1 VPTKLNDQ
9 GFIAKFLDEFCR
21 VGPRI
26 SRSEIEQVVE
36 ILYEAWENGR
46 TVFIVGNGGSAS
58 TATHFACD
66 LAKGTIVE
74 GKRRFRVVSLTD
86 NVPLITALTNDN
98 GFNMI
103 FVEQL
108 KNLLQS
114 GDVVI
119 AISVHGGSGEDK
131 AGPWSQNLT
140 AAIQYAKDNASKTIG
155 IAGFDGGAFKELA
168 DACIVVP
175 AESTPYVES
184 WHVTLEHL
192 ICSCLKERIEQT

>member
-1 VPTKLNDQ
+1 LSDQ
-9 GFIAKFLDEFCR
+9 GFIAKFLEEFFT

-26 SRSEIEQVVE
+26 SRSEIGQVVE

-46 TVFIVGNGGSAS
+46 TIFIVGNGGSAS

-66 LAKGTIVE
+66 LAKSTIVK
-74 GKRRFRVVSLTD
+74 GKRRFRVIGLTD
-86 NVPLITALTNDN
+86 NVPLITALTNDD

-108 KNLLQS
+108 KNLLQR

-140 AAIQYAKDNASKTIG
+140 AAIQYAKDNAAKTIG
-155 IAGFDGGAFKELA
+155 IAGFDGGAFKKVA

-184 WHVTLEHL
+184 WHATLEHL
-192 ICSCLKERIEQT
+192 ICSCLKERIERT

>member
-1 VPTKLNDQ
+1 LNEEE
-9 GFIAKFLDEFCR
+9 FVAKFIEEFCG
-21 VGPRI
+21 VGPQI
-26 SRSEIEQVVE
+26 SRSEIEQVVG
-36 ILYEAWENGR
+36 ILYEAWQNGR
-46 TVFIVGNGGSAS
+46 AIFILGNGGSAS

-66 LAKGTIVE
+66 LAKSTIVE
-74 GKRRFRVVSLTD
+74 GKRRFKVISLTD

-108 KNLLQS
+108 KNLLQR

-131 AGPWSQNLT
+131 AGPWSQNLL
-140 AAIQYAKDNASKTIG
+140 AAIQYAKQNSARTIG
-155 IAGFDGGAFKELA
+155 IAGFDGGAFKKLA

-184 WHVTLEHL
+184 WHATLEHL

>member
-9 GFIAKFLDEFCR
+9 AFIAKFLDEFCG

-26 SRSEIEQVVE
+26 SRSEIERVVE

-74 GKRRFRVVSLTD
+74 GKRRFKAISLTD

-140 AAIQYAKDNASKTIG
+140 AAIQYARQNSVKTIG

-175 AESTPYVES
+175 VESTPYVES
-184 WHVTLEHL
+184 WHTALEHL
-192 ICSCLKERIEQT
+192 ICSCLKERIERT